1 MVSTTANVL
10 ALLVVDRMAR
20 NVLMGIG
27 LTGCLVSLSIFTALL
42 ATYNGTDHR
51 SGLATAVAM
60 IYVYPLSYG
69 GFLDGVTWWYA
80 AEIFPTHL
88 RAQGMTI
95 AMATYC
101 VSNIIWLQAA
111 PTAFKTIQWKFYLF
125 FIIITAIGTVIVYL
139 TFPDTLNKPLE
150 EVARLFGD
158 QDLVVD
164 SGLNLDTIE
173 KDKNATEVEEV
184 CVAA

>member
-1 MVSTTANVL
+1 
-10 ALLVVDRMAR
+10 
-20 NVLMGIG
+20 MGIG
-27 LTGCLVSLSIFTALL
+27 LTGCLVSLCVFTALL

-51 SGLATAVAM
+51 AGLAAAVAM
-60 IYVYPLSYG
+60 IFIFPLSYG

-111 PTAFKTIQWKFYLF
+111 PTAFKTIEWKFYLF
-125 FIIITAIGTVIVYL
+125 FIVITAIGTVVIYT

-158 QDLVVD
+158 EDLVVD
-164 SGLNLDTIE
+164 SGRHSDTIE
-173 KDKNATEVEEV
+173 KEKETAEVEEAY
-184 CVAA
+184 VAA